1 MTRQAVIL
9 AFLVG
14 SVAVLSAQVP
24 APSQSAPKF
33 EVASIKLNT
42 TTTIPLNVAF
52 LRTAGAGN
60 AKNGRFW
67 MLGDIGATPLTVLI
81 QLAYAVND
89 LQLDGGP
96 SWVRSDRYEV
106 DARAEGPAT
115 FEQMRPMLQ
124 SLLADRFK
132 LTLRR
137 ETRQLPVYDLMAA
150 KDGLKIA
157 AMNEGSCVT
166 PEQAVPFGP
175 LSCGGVRKQLA
186 PQRQVLEVADIP
198 MAKLIELLSD
208 EVGRVVIDKTGFTD
222 RFSFR
227 LDFAPVGG
235 LQIAPSDSS
244 VPSLFAALQEQLG
257 LKLEPS
263 RGPVEVLVIDSVE
276 RPSPD

>member
-1 MTRQAVIL
+1 MIRAAIIL
-9 AFLVG
+9 AFAGGVALV
-14 SVAVLSAQVP
+14 SAQGP
-24 APSQSAPKF
+24 AASQSAPKF

-42 TTTIPLNVAF
+42 TTRVPLNVPF

-67 MLGDIGATPLTVLI
+67 MLGDIGATPLSVLI
-81 QLAYAVND
+81 QIAYNVND

-96 SWVRSDRYEV
+96 SWVRSDRYDV
-106 DARAEGPAT
+106 DARAEGSAT
-115 FEQMRPMLQ
+115 LEQMRPMLQ

-137 ETRQLPVYDLMAA
+137 ETRQLPVYDLMVA

-157 AMNEGSCVT
+157 AMKEGSCVP

-175 LSCGGVRKQLA
+175 LSCGGVRKQMG
-186 PQRQVLEVADIP
+186 PQRQVLEVAGVS
-198 MAKLIELLSD
+198 MARLIELLSD
-208 EVGRVVIDKTGFTD
+208 EVGRVVIDKTSFTD
-222 RFSFR
+222 RFSVR
-227 LDFAPVGG
+227 LEFAPAGG

-244 VPSLFAALQEQLG
+244 APSLFAALQEQLG

-263 RGPVEVLVIDSVE
+263 LGPVDVLVIDSVE
-276 RPSPD
+276 RPTPD